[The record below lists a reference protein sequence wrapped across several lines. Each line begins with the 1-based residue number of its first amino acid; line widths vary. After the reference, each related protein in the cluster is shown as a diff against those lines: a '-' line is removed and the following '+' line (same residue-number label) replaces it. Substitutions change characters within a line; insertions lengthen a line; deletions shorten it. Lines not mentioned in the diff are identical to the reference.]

1 MIEPPESQNS
11 VKQLLGVGMQES
23 SERKRE
29 ADEKWKAKAAEEER
43 VRTEAL
49 RGGKA

>member
-11 VKQLLGVGMQES
+11 VKQLLGVGMEKS

-29 ADEKWKAKAAEEER
+29 ADEKWKVKVEEEER
-43 VRTEAL
+43 GRREAL